1 MQAGHEGSMVKWK
14 FHLEQEN
21 RLYPGKETKFCITG
35 SFLQLHS
42 NHWLHNEN
50 VLSVLM
56 ASRKIFCMQYFMDWH
71 ETVLRTAN
79 IFPELEPRPE
89 NKACPNH
96 SRAAAGGGPNPAP
109 CCSPLGWIVPGSSPR
124 WKSLRSLSGCSYWIA
139 MAMLTQLR
147 RWGELWWW
155 KSLLHLHLHGK
166 RRRSLWAWGEPK
178 APWLKML

>member
-56 ASRKIFCMQYFMDWH
+56 ALRKIFCMQYFMDWH
-71 ETVLRTAN
+71 ETVPRTAN

-89 NKACPNH
+89 NEACPNH
-96 SRAAAGGGPNPAP
+96 SRAAAGGSPNPAP
-109 CCSPLGWIVPGSSPR
+109 CCSPSGWIVPGSSPG
-124 WKSLRSLSGCSYWIA
+124 WKSLHSLSGCSYWIS
-139 MAMLTQLR
+139 MAMLTGEEVSFGGGNLSAAFTPAWEKEGKPLGLR
-147 RWGELWWW
+147 R
-155 KSLLHLHLHGK
+155 
-166 RRRSLWAWGEPK
+166 A
-178 APWLKML
+178 

>member
-1 MQAGHEGSMVKWK
+1 MVFMKHHVVTSALKCDILKCGWQWGLLPWRLMGSMQSGVVYIKGEQEGLQAGHEGSMVKWK

-42 NHWLHNEN
+42 NRWLHNEN

-124 WKSLRSLSGCSYWIA
+124 WKSLRSLSGCSY
-139 MAMLTQLR
+139 
-147 RWGELWWW
+147 
-155 KSLLHLHLHGK
+155 
-166 RRRSLWAWGEPK
+166 
-178 APWLKML
+178 